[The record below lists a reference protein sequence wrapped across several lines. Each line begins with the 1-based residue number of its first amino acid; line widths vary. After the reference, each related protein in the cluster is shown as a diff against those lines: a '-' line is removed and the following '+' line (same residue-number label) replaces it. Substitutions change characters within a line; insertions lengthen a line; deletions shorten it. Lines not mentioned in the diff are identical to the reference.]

1 MKSFSKALGQQLS
14 VDDGEVRI
22 GLMRYST
29 YADSQFQLRDHTTS
43 DSIVRA
49 VDRVQ
54 YRPGSTNTR
63 QALDSVR
70 TSMFRKRR
78 GDRDYARNF
87 VILLTGQDRSL
98 STDEAWRAAERLEDD
113 GVGLYVIGLE
123 IGDRTEVDELASHPL
138 STYQFLTRSKTELL
152 EVPGQIYNGLLGR

>member
-1 MKSFSKALGQQLS
+1 
-14 VDDGEVRI
+14 
-22 GLMRYST
+22 
-29 YADSQFQLRDHTTS
+29 
-43 DSIVRA
+43 
-49 VDRVQ
+49 
-54 YRPGSTNTR
+54 
-63 QALDSVR
+63 
-70 TSMFRKRR
+70 MFRKRK

-152 EVPGQIYNGLLGR
+152 EVPGQIYNGLLGS

>member
-70 TSMFRKRR
+70 TSIT
-78 GDRDYARNF
+78 NF
-87 VILLTGQDRSL
+87 PVVHYRFDPEPLT
-98 STDEAWRAAERLEDD
+98 
-113 GVGLYVIGLE
+113 
-123 IGDRTEVDELASHPL
+123 
-138 STYQFLTRSKTELL
+138 
-152 EVPGQIYNGLLGR
+152 VPSCS